1 MRALGPG
8 FQPYQW
14 APSTEELAR
23 RAGLDPVEIVR
34 FDGNVPPLPLPSS
47 RPGAI
52 AAALAEI
59 NTYPHGGYP
68 FIHEAIAEY
77 AGVEPE
83 NVVLGA
89 GADDLIMLV
98 ARSYAGA
105 GDTVAVPPS
114 PTYPLFRIAA
124 QLAGA
129 DVGDDDPVL
138 TFCCRDRKSVV

>member
-1 MRALGPG
+1 VRAVGPG

-23 RAGLDPVEIVR
+23 RAGLEPVEIVR

-77 AGVEPE
+77 AGVEP
-83 NVVLGA
+83 
-89 GADDLIMLV
+89 
-98 ARSYAGA
+98 
-105 GDTVAVPPS
+105 
-114 PTYPLFRIAA
+114 
-124 QLAGA
+124 
-129 DVGDDDPVL
+129 
-138 TFCCRDRKSVV
+138 